1 MFIAALFTIDRIWK
15 QPKYTSTDEWIK
27 KMRYICIYNGIL
39 LSHKKEQNWVVY
51 SDVDGPR
58 HCQSEKQRKILY
70 INAYIWNLGKRYR

>member
-58 HCQSEKQRKILY
+58 HCHTE
-70 INAYIWNLGKRYR
+70 